1 MGVVSRSQRD
11 IEANKVIE
19 EALKDEER
27 FFLESPSY
35 RDMKDKMGTQY
46 LQRVLN
52 KELSTHIKAK
62 ISEIR
67 FELLKKCKEVDLE
80 LEKLGYEEK
89 AAEDLGRTI
98 FRLMSDFVDN
108 IFSSID
114 GSGDEL
120 DTKELIGGAK
130 INQCF
135 CKDFNKYFKDTAP
148 ICDGKEI
155 GVAIANSHGVKNALV
170 VPVKAFDKIVQNL
183 LDQYEL
189 PMQKC
194 VQHVREILEGV
205 IQDSMSVLAGYPMLK
220 REVSRLVYGEI
231 DKNAKEATDLLLIHI
246 EAQKA
251 FVNTRHPDFKRP
263 SFNYNENEKW
273 KNTDDIQHTF
283 EMVQR
288 YKKIADTGILD
299 TIAKYTMLKLGKT
312 FLKLFPCVFDYVL

>member
-1 MGVVSRSQRD
+1 M
-11 IEANKVIE
+11 
-19 EALKDEER
+19 KDEER

-205 IQDSMSVLAGYPMLK
+205 IQDSMSVLAGYPRLK

-312 FLKLFPCVFDYVL
+312 LKLFPCVFDYVL

>member
-1 MGVVSRSQRD
+1 
-11 IEANKVIE
+11 
-19 EALKDEER
+19 
-27 FFLESPSY
+27 
-35 RDMKDKMGTQY
+35 MKNKMGTKF
-46 LQRVLN
+46 LQKVLN
-52 KELSTHIKAK
+52 KELSAHIKAK
-62 ISEIR
+62 IPEIR
-67 FELLKKCKEVDLE
+67 FELLKKFKEVDLE

-114 GSGDEL
+114 GSGDEF

-135 CKDFNKYFKDTAP
+135 YKDFNEYFKDTAP
-148 ICDGKEI
+148 ISDGMEI

-205 IQDSMSVLAGYPMLK
+205 IQDSMSVLAGYPRLK

-263 SFNYNENEKW
+263 SFNYNENEQCKW
-273 KNTDDIQHTF
+273 KNTDDIKHTF

>member
-1 MGVVSRSQRD
+1 M
-11 IEANKVIE
+11 
-19 EALKDEER
+19 KDEER

-205 IQDSMSVLAGYPMLK
+205 IQDSMSVLAGYPRLK

-288 YKKIADTGILD
+288 NKKIADTAILD

>member
-1 MGVVSRSQRD
+1 M
-11 IEANKVIE
+11 
-19 EALKDEER
+19 
-27 FFLESPSY
+27 
-35 RDMKDKMGTQY
+35 
-46 LQRVLN
+46 
-52 KELSTHIKAK
+52 
-62 ISEIR
+62 
-67 FELLKKCKEVDLE
+67 C
-80 LEKLGYEEK
+80 
-89 AAEDLGRTI
+89 AA
-98 FRLMSDFVDN
+98 
-108 IFSSID
+108 
-114 GSGDEL
+114 
-120 DTKELIGGAK
+120 
-130 INQCF
+130 
-135 CKDFNKYFKDTAP
+135 
-148 ICDGKEI
+148 
-155 GVAIANSHGVKNALV
+155 
-170 VPVKAFDKIVQNL
+170 
-183 LDQYEL
+183 
-189 PMQKC
+189 

-205 IQDSMSVLAGYPMLK
+205 IQDSMSVLAGYPRLK